1 MVCLIKLDILS
12 YYMRILQRIAYCASY
27 SYLHCNK
34 LLSSVLKLSFSVLFV
49 Y

>member
-1 MVCLIKLDILS
+1 
-12 YYMRILQRIAYCASY
+12 LQRIAYRASY

-34 LLSSVLKLSFSVLFV
+34 PLSNILKLNSSVLFA